1 MVSYDRVSYHI
12 IQGSNPFANMGGQPA
27 TQAMHGGGNR
37 NQQPVNLLD

>member
-1 MVSYDRVSYHI
+1 
-12 IQGSNPFANMGGQPA
+12 MGGQPA